1 LPLGKAL
8 CSWRKKLKIRV
19 LIITLTCLS
28 VCLSALASATDNK
41 VELEVLVSNY
51 EELAVDAKNCTDSR
65 NQKSAP
71 CTRFIEIFNN
81 GEINN
86 IIKSFGNNVSRYFSI
101 DQELTLR
108 GVTAVGHVADTLG
121 FLFEKQTQ
129 KLQKRT

>member
-1 LPLGKAL
+1 L
-8 CSWRKKLKIRV
+8 RIRV
-19 LIITLTCLS
+19 LIIALTWLS
-28 VCLSALASATDNK
+28 VCLSALASAADNK

-81 GEINN
+81 GGISK
-86 IIKSFGNNVSRYFSI
+86 IIKSFGNNMSRYFII

-108 GVTAVGHVADTLG
+108 GVTAVGYVVDTFS

>member
-1 LPLGKAL
+1 
-8 CSWRKKLKIRV
+8 LKIRV
-19 LIITLTCLS
+19 LIITLSLLS
-28 VCLSALASATDNK
+28 VCLSALASAADNK

-65 NQKSAP
+65 NQKS
-71 CTRFIEIFNN
+71 
-81 GEINN
+81 
-86 IIKSFGNNVSRYFSI
+86 FGNNVSRYLSI

>member
-1 LPLGKAL
+1 L
-8 CSWRKKLKIRV
+8 RIRV
-19 LIITLTCLS
+19 LIIALTWLS
-28 VCLSALASATDNK
+28 ICFSSLASAVDNK

-51 EELAVDAKNCTDSR
+51 EELAADAKKCTNSR

-71 CTRFIEIFNN
+71 CTRFIKIFNN
-81 GEINN
+81 GEINK

-101 DQELTLR
+101 DQELTIR
-108 GVTAVGHVADTLG
+108 AITAVGHVADTLG

>member
-1 LPLGKAL
+1 M
-8 CSWRKKLKIRV
+8 RIRV
-19 LIITLTCLS
+19 LIIALAWLS
-28 VCLSALASATDNK
+28 VFLSALASAADNK
-41 VELEVLVSNY
+41 VELELLVSNY

-81 GEINN
+81 GEINK
-86 IIKSFGNNVSRYFSI
+86 IIKSFGNNVSHYFSM

-108 GVTAVGHVADTLG
+108 GIIAVGHVADTLG
-121 FLFEKQTQ
+121 FFFEKQTQ